1 MHKVLT
7 FFIRILAIFI
17 PMKQL
22 RRKFRNFCCS
32 YVNSSIQDYGKNNKL
47 ILIKNNKE
55 ILNPKIKGLKVIF
68 RGNNSVVK
76 LFAPIEFADCRWIL
90 GNNNKIEI
98 KKTQYSI
105 RKLNLP
111 MRINN
116 NTTLFID
123 EDFSCAGADFYL
135 HDEPNREIIIG
146 KDCMFSFGITL
157 WPSDGHS
164 IFNNKGKLI
173 NFPQKKFTIGN
184 HVWIGYG
191 SLILKNSAIPDGSII
206 GAKSLVNK
214 TFSEKNTIIA
224 GTPAK
229 IVKRDILWDRE
240 CSYYYAQ
247 KMADDK
253 NV

>member
-68 RGNNSVVK
+68 GGSNSVVK
-76 LFAPIEFADCRWIL
+76 LSTPIKFKDCRWVL

-98 KKTQYSI
+98 KSAEHI
-105 RKLNLP
+105 NKLDIP
-111 MRINN
+111 HRMSD

-123 EDFSCAGADFYL
+123 EDFSCEGAIFYL
-135 HDEPNREIIIG
+135 HDEPDKEIIIG

-164 IFNNKGKLI
+164 IFNNKGELI
-173 NFPQKKFTIGN
+173 NFPQKKLTIGN
-184 HVWIGYG
+184 HVWIGHG
-191 SLILKNSAIPDGSII
+191 ALILKNSAIPDGSII
-206 GAKSLVNK
+206 GARSLVNK
-214 TFSEKNTIIA
+214 AFSEKNTIIA

-229 IVKRDILWDRE
+229 IVKRDILWNRKYP
-240 CSYYYAQ
+240 SYYAQ
-247 KMADDK
+247 KMVDDK